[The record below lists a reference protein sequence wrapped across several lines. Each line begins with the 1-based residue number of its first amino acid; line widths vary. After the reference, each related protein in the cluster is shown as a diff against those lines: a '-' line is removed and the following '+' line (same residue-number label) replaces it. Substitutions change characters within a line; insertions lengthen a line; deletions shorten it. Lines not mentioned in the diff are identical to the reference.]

1 MQRLFSKRN
10 AYLVH
15 RWLGLTVGVQ
25 LLAWSVGGFTFSI
38 LDIDNVRGDLDRTTD
53 PSPTVRAGRVQ
64 LSPAEAIGAAAKRG
78 LDSDTVTRVVLRERF
93 DRTVYELFGAKQRP
107 LGAVDAV
114 SGAFLPRV
122 SEEEAKRSALSD
134 FAPEATVAS
143 VHLLEG
149 EPPNE
154 FRGRPMPVYQV
165 VLDHPH
171 HPHLYVSP
179 VTGEILARRNRVWRI
194 FDFFWMLHIMDYRE
208 RESFNHWLLT
218 GMSVLAI
225 LTSASG
231 LVLWW
236 WRVPFRR
243 RRVSARVPRWR

>member
-1 MQRLFSKRN
+1 MRKILSKRN

-15 RWLGLTVGVQ
+15 RWLGLIVGVQ

-38 LDIDNVRGDLDRTTD
+38 LDIENVRGNMDRTED
-53 PSPTVRAGRVQ
+53 PAPTVRAERVQ
-64 LSPAEAIGAAAKRG
+64 LSPAEAIAAAAKQG

-93 DRTVYELFGAKQRP
+93 DRTVYELFGAKRRP

-122 SEEEAKRSALSD
+122 SEEEARRSALSD

-143 VHLLEG
+143 VQLLEG

-165 VLDHPH
+165 VLDHPQ

-179 VTGEILARRNRVWRI
+179 VTGEILARRNRIWRI
-194 FDFFWMLHIMDYRE
+194 FDFFWMLHIMDYRQ
-208 RESFNHWLLT
+208 RENFNHWLLT
-218 GMSVLAI
+218 TMSVLAI

-231 LVLWW
+231 LILWW
-236 WRVPFRR
+236 WRMPFRR
-243 RRVSARVPRWR
+243 RRVSNKVSSGS

>member
-1 MQRLFSKRN
+1 MRKILSKRN

-15 RWLGLTVGVQ
+15 RWLGLIVGVQ

-38 LDIDNVRGDLDRTTD
+38 LDIENVRGNMDRTKE
-53 PSPTVRAGRVQ
+53 PLPTVRAERVQ
-64 LSPAEAIGAAAKRG
+64 LSPAEAIETAARQG
-78 LDSDTVTRVVLRERF
+78 LDSETVTRVVLRERF
-93 DRTVYELFGAKQRP
+93 DRTVYELFGAKRRP

-114 SGAFLPRV
+114 SGAFPLRV
-122 SEEEAKRSALSD
+122 SEEEASRLALSD
-134 FAPEATVAS
+134 FAPEATVES
-143 VHLLEG
+143 VQLLEG
-149 EPPNE
+149 EPPYE

-165 VLDHPH
+165 ILDHPK

-208 RESFNHWLLT
+208 REDFNHWLLT
-218 GMSVLAI
+218 AASVLAI

-231 LVLWW
+231 LILWW
-236 WRVPFRR
+236 WRMPCRR
-243 RRVSARVPRWR
+243 RRVSNKVTSGR